1 MTSTN
6 WLDLLNEAKQ
16 NGGNQD
22 FGPIPVGD
30 YHFKIVEATPGQTKT
45 EKTKYTIKA
54 QIQAGP
60 HANRIVWDD
69 LIVTPDSPAAMGFFF
84 RKMQAIGLGQ
94 DFFQTQP
101 TDDQIAQALTGRE
114 FLGRTKIDN
123 FGGKDRTKID
133 MYKALSQAQPGGFIP
148 PQPGQA
154 SAAPAA
160 PQQAPYQAPP
170 AAPVPQAAPPA
181 PAAPQAAP
189 PAPGG
194 NPWDNQGA
202 PAAPPAA
209 PGGNPWDN
217 GPAAP
222 PAAPGAPNFPTPP
235 F

>member
-16 NGGNQD
+16 SGGNQD
-22 FGPIPVGD
+22 FGPVPAGD
-30 YHFKIVEATPGQTKT
+30 YHFKVVEATSGQTKT

-60 HANRIVWDD
+60 HANRIIWDD
-69 LIVTPDSPAAMGFFF
+69 LIVSPESAAAMGFFF

-94 DFFQTQP
+94 DFFQSQP
-101 TDDQIAQALTGRE
+101 NDDQITQALTGRE
-114 FLGRTKIDN
+114 FLGRVKIDN
-123 FGGKDRTKID
+123 YGGKDRNKID
-133 MYKALSQAQPGGFIP
+133 GYKALSQAAPGGFIP

-154 SAAPAA
+154 AAAPSA
-160 PQQAPYQAPP
+160 PQQAPAAPP
-170 AAPVPQAAPPA
+170 AAPGPQAAPPA
-181 PAAPQAAP
+181 PAPQQAPP
-189 PAPGG
+189 PAPAPGA

-202 PAAPPAA
+202 PAAPQA
-209 PGGNPWDN
+209 PGGNPWDTP
-217 GPAAP
+217 GTP